1 MSEKSDST
9 SNPGRL
15 LTPSEIE
22 SLKSDVKRIN
32 EEAQQLIANDA
43 TRRLPQAA

>member
-1 MSEKSDST
+1 M
-9 SNPGRL
+9 

-22 SLKSDVKRIN
+22 SLKSDFKRIN
-32 EEAQQLIANDA
+32 EEVQQLIANDA